1 MSKKYPKEF
10 LYGLHVGEHGF
21 IPENILGELKTNCQ
35 SRIVFVTAES
45 DLANLPEYAPGTL
58 AATYGLDSVW
68 QLDDSGTWVEV

>member
-1 MSKKYPKEF
+1 MPRED
-10 LYGLHVGEHGF
+10 LYFKMALVPGTYDAVVD
-21 IPENILGELKTNCQ
+21 GELKTNCQ
-35 SRIVFVTAES
+35 SRIVFVTSES

>member
-1 MSKKYPKEF
+1 MAREDAYFKYGMLPGT
-10 LYGLHVGEHGF
+10 YDAVVD
-21 IPENILGELKTNCQ
+21 GELKTNCQ

>member
-1 MSKKYPKEF
+1 MPRED
-10 LYGLHVGEHGF
+10 LYFKMALVPGTYDAVVD
-21 IPENILGELKTNCQ
+21 GELKTNCQ
-35 SRIVFVTAES
+35 SRIVFVKAES

>member
-1 MSKKYPKEF
+1 MAREDAYFKY
-10 LYGLHVGEHGF
+10 GM
-21 IPENILGELKTNCQ
+21 IPGTYDAVVNGELKTNCQ
-35 SRIVFVTAES
+35 SRIVFVSAES